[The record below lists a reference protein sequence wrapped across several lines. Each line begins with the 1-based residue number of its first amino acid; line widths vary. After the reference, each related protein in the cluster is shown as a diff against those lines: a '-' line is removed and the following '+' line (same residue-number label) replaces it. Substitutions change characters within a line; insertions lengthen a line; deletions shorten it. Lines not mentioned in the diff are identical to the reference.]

1 MQIEALQDQIEA
13 LQDQVGELQRRLREV
28 EDNYDILKYDLRNQL
43 ASFIKSYVKEEVGY
57 VIVKRDREE
66 IVAQI
71 KDNITK
77 TILKDIK

>member
-1 MQIEALQDQIEA
+1 MITKKMQIEALK
-13 LQDQVGELQRRLREV
+13 DQVGELQRRLRKV
-28 EDNYDILKYDLRNQL
+28 EDKYDTLEYSLRNQMATFL
-43 ASFIKSYVKEEVGY
+43 KSYIKEEVGY
-57 VIVKRDREE
+57 VIVKRDRDE

>member
-1 MQIEALQDQIEA
+1 MITKKMQIET

-28 EDNYDILKYDLRNQL
+28 EDNYDLLQYDLRKQL
-43 ASFIKSYVKEEVGY
+43 TSFIKSYVKEEVGY
-57 VIVKRDREE
+57 VVVKRDRDE

-71 KDNITK
+71 KDNIIK